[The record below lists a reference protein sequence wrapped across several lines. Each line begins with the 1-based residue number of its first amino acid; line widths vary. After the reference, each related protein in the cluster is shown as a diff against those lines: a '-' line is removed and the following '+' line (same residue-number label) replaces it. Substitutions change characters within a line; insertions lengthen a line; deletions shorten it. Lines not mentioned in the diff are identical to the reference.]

1 MSLSR
6 GARPERTA
14 AAEAFYDPAEA
25 SKYEASARM
34 GKTQRHLA
42 ERALHLLDICQPGA
56 MLLDLGC
63 GTGFSGAPL
72 ERAGHVWIGLDVSEG
87 MLKAARVPT
96 RRRDVL
102 CADIGA
108 PLWIRKR
115 IVDGAVSISAVQWLC
130 HATKAGHDP
139 AKRVRQFFRGLK
151 AVLVPG
157 ARAVLQVYP
166 EQQSDMMLLRDKAV
180 EAGFTGSLVVD
191 YPRSERSKK
200 LFLVLIAPAAAPPAA
215 AAKPGGG
222 ARQRGGGKG
231 VRRAPA
237 LGGGRGGVAKGK
249 GRRGEGRGGGG
260 RGGGGSGDARR
271 RPKGQNVERGDRPL

>member
-25 SKYEASARM
+25 SKYEDSARM

-42 ERALHLLDICQPGA
+42 ERALHLLDLRQPGA

-72 ERAGHVWIGLDVSEG
+72 ERAGHAWIGLDVSEY
-87 MLKAARVPT
+87 MLKAARAPS
-96 RRRDVL
+96 RRRDLL

-108 PLWIRKR
+108 PLWLRKR
-115 IVDGAVSISAVQWLC
+115 VFDGAVSISAVQWLC

-151 AVLVPG
+151 AVLVPE
-157 ARAVLQVYP
+157 ARAVLQIYP
-166 EQQSDMMLLRDKAV
+166 EHESDMMLLRDKAV
-180 EAGFTGSLVVD
+180 EAGFTGSLIID

-200 LFLVLIAPAAAPPAA
+200 LFLVLVAPAAAVALA
-215 AAKPGGG
+215 AAKPAGG
-222 ARQRGGGKG
+222 AKQRAGGKG
-231 VRRAPA
+231 VRAGNS
-237 LGGGRGGVAKGK
+237 GGSRGGVAKGK
-249 GRRGEGRGGGG
+249 GRGGEGRGGG
-260 RGGGGSGDARR
+260 RGDARR
-271 RPKGQNVERGDRPL
+271 RPKG

>member
-1 MSLSR
+1 
-6 GARPERTA
+6 
-14 AAEAFYDPAEA
+14 
-25 SKYEASARM
+25 M

-42 ERALHLLDICQPGA
+42 ERALHLLDLRQPGA

-87 MLKAARVPT
+87 MLKAARAPS
-96 RRRDVL
+96 RRRDLL

-108 PLWIRKR
+108 PLWLRKR
-115 IVDGAVSISAVQWLC
+115 VFDGAVSISAVQWLC

-151 AVLVPG
+151 AVLIPG

-166 EQQSDMMLLRDKAV
+166 EQQGDMVLLRDKAV
-180 EAGFTGSLVVD
+180 DAGFTGSLVVD

-200 LFLVLIAPAAAPPAA
+200 LFLVLTAPAAAPPAP
-215 AAKPGGG
+215 AAKAGGG
-222 ARQRGGGKG
+222 AKQRGGGKG
-231 VRRAPA
+231 VLRAPA
-237 LGGGRGGVAKGK
+237 LGSSGGGVGK
-249 GRRGEGRGGGG
+249 SRRGEGRGGGSGG
-260 RGGGGSGDARR
+260 RGDARR
-271 RPKGQNVERGDRPL
+271 GPKLKNIELGDGL